1 MNLAI
6 FDLDNTLIA
15 GDSDYLCGQFLVE
28 KKLVDGNVYER
39 ENQRFY
45 DEYKAGTL
53 DILEFLEFSLAP
65 LSQHSID
72 ELNAL
77 HKEFML
83 TRIDTI
89 WLPSAEALLEKHR
102 KNNDYLLIITA
113 TNHFV
118 TAPIAQKLG
127 VDDII
132 ATMPE
137 KIDNRYT
144 GKITGIPCF
153 QEGKVTRLEQWLEQK
168 KQEQREFNLQDSYF
182 YSDSYNDL
190 PLLQKVSHPVAVDP
204 DDKLHKHAQQ
214 QGWPVISLRL

>member
-15 GDSDYLCGQFLVE
+15 GDSDYLWGQFLVD
-28 KKLVDGNVYER
+28 KKLVDGEVYER

-45 DEYKAGTL
+45 DEYKTGTL
-53 DILEFLEFSLAP
+53 DIFEFLQFSLAP

-72 ELNAL
+72 ELNTL
-77 HKEFML
+77 HKEFMQ
-83 TRIDTI
+83 TRINSI
-89 WLPSAEALLEKHR
+89 WLPKAEALLEKHR

-137 KIDNRYT
+137 KIDNHYT
-144 GKITGIPCF
+144 GKVSGIPCF

-168 KQEQREFNLQDSYF
+168 NQERREFNLQESYF
-182 YSDSYNDL
+182 YSDSFNDL
-190 PLLQKVSHPVAVDP
+190 PLLQKVGHPIAVDP
-204 DDKLHKHAQQ
+204 DEKLRNYAQQ
-214 QGWPVISLRL
+214 QGWPVISLR